1 MTRCFCL
8 NLIIITG
15 YTPLLSNGKNLV
27 KIGTDSEWMFQCFK
41 FHYLSVMIIYHQPK
55 YFCQWM
61 LDGWEFTFCNFLCCH
76 PHWSTYSQRIVW
88 TLIRDQVSVCMHGL
102 YIVGVRM
109 YCVHAFCYCTKQCSP
124 FLQNTI
130 SDFSLF
136 CPCCKSVKFHKYSLL
151 GFLIPHNH
159 RQWYR
164 PARDHF
170 FFTLCRGCWW
180 HAELWERWRE
190 WQVPWARGHCRS
202 CRAQGA
208 GAGPH
213 VGLGATPLPTCYVL

>member
-1 MTRCFCL
+1 MKGLLDASLRDNYQEPLIEGSIGKSSLIASDNHKMITRCFCL

-27 KIGTDSEWMFQCFK
+27 KIHTEWMFQCFK

-136 CPCCKSVKFHKYSLL
+136 CPCC
-151 GFLIPHNH
+151 
-159 RQWYR
+159 
-164 PARDHF
+164 
-170 FFTLCRGCWW
+170 
-180 HAELWERWRE
+180 
-190 WQVPWARGHCRS
+190 
-202 CRAQGA
+202 
-208 GAGPH
+208 
-213 VGLGATPLPTCYVL
+213 